1 MPYNAQFTPIP
12 TLLPPPKS
20 AQWKDGFLDWN
31 IARFEADSRGMPAGE
46 HVCSQT
52 DNSIAHDQGYYLKI
66 SEDGITIKSR
76 TESGARLAFQ
86 TLRQIALQSDERGMR
101 MVEISDYPDLEVRGF
116 MLDISR
122 CKVPTMDELS
132 RLLDK
137 LALFKYN
144 RLELYTEHT
153 YAFSGHE
160 IVWADASPMTKS
172 KYARLQKLCD
182 FAGIELVANMNGLG
196 HMERWLRYPQ
206 YAHLAESKAP
216 FIDPLGTVR
225 KFPTTLYPDKSA
237 LDFMDGLYAQ
247 FLPNFS
253 SDKINIGGDE
263 PWELGMGRS
272 KERCKNEGK
281 YRVYIDHIL
290 GLRNLCAARGKKE
303 IYFWADVL
311 MQNAEY
317 SKLLPEDM
325 IPVLWGYY
333 LDHPYEEQCS
343 KMRELGRTFLVAP
356 GTNTWNSFGLR
367 WDCALGNIKTACD
380 CAKKYGA
387 KGMILTQWGD
397 GGNHQ
402 PWCAM
407 MPPIALAAAQA
418 WSGDIPEDKVCTA
431 LDKLVF
437 SDSTGEFSRSLCAL
451 GRVDPVQKLRCFHH
465 KMFFASGKEAE
476 TAAKEYTPAKFDEM
490 EAALDF
496 AMSLA
501 ATSKMRCRDAEICLC
516 EVALAAEMIKWAIA
530 RARGDF
536 YVSTTQQQVSLK
548 FIVSEF
554 ARVWLARA
562 EFGGLTE
569 SLDRIKKISPE
580 IFAV

>member
-225 KFPTTLYPDKSA
+225 KFPTTLYPDKKITAIFQPHLYTRTRDFYKEFADSLSL
-237 LDFMDGLYAQ
+237 LD
-247 FLPNFS
+247 
-253 SDKINIGGDE
+253 E
-263 PWELGMGRS
+263 
-272 KERCKNEGK
+272 
-281 YRVYIDHIL
+281 VIL
-290 GLRNLCAARGKKE
+290 LDIYPAREQPIPGITSQLIYDNLRPGIEKCLCKKE
-303 IYFWADVL
+303 ELIDLLKNKHLEVL
-311 MQNAEY
+311 
-317 SKLLPEDM
+317 
-325 IPVLWGYY
+325 IT
-333 LDHPYEEQCS
+333 
-343 KMRELGRTFLVAP
+343 LGA
-356 GTNTWNSFGLR
+356 
-367 WDCALGNIKTACD
+367 
-380 CAKKYGA
+380 
-387 KGMILTQWGD
+387 
-397 GGNHQ
+397 
-402 PWCAM
+402 
-407 MPPIALAAAQA
+407 
-418 WSGDIPEDKVCTA
+418 GDIDNYIPQISE
-431 LDKLVF
+431 L
-437 SDSTGEFSRSLCAL
+437 
-451 GRVDPVQKLRCFHH
+451 
-465 KMFFASGKEAE
+465 
-476 TAAKEYTPAKFDEM
+476 
-490 EAALDF
+490 
-496 AMSLA
+496 
-501 ATSKMRCRDAEICLC
+501 
-516 EVALAAEMIKWAIA
+516 
-530 RARGDF
+530 
-536 YVSTTQQQVSLK
+536 LK
-548 FIVSEF
+548 
-554 ARVWLARA
+554 
-562 EFGGLTE
+562 
-569 SLDRIKKISPE
+569 DR
-580 IFAV
+580 

>member
-225 KFPTTLYPDKSA
+225 KSSRCSRHNTT
-237 LDFMDGLYAQ
+237 
-247 FLPNFS
+247 
-253 SDKINIGGDE
+253 
-263 PWELGMGRS
+263 
-272 KERCKNEGK
+272 
-281 YRVYIDHIL
+281 
-290 GLRNLCAARGKKE
+290 
-303 IYFWADVL
+303 
-311 MQNAEY
+311 
-317 SKLLPEDM
+317 
-325 IPVLWGYY
+325 
-333 LDHPYEEQCS
+333 
-343 KMRELGRTFLVAP
+343 
-356 GTNTWNSFGLR
+356 
-367 WDCALGNIKTACD
+367 
-380 CAKKYGA
+380 
-387 KGMILTQWGD
+387 
-397 GGNHQ
+397 
-402 PWCAM
+402 
-407 MPPIALAAAQA
+407 
-418 WSGDIPEDKVCTA
+418 
-431 LDKLVF
+431 
-437 SDSTGEFSRSLCAL
+437 
-451 GRVDPVQKLRCFHH
+451 
-465 KMFFASGKEAE
+465 
-476 TAAKEYTPAKFDEM
+476 
-490 EAALDF
+490 
-496 AMSLA
+496 
-501 ATSKMRCRDAEICLC
+501 
-516 EVALAAEMIKWAIA
+516 
-530 RARGDF
+530 
-536 YVSTTQQQVSLK
+536 
-548 FIVSEF
+548 
-554 ARVWLARA
+554 
-562 EFGGLTE
+562 
-569 SLDRIKKISPE
+569 
-580 IFAV
+580 